1 MYRFSAS
8 AVIAFALVTVATS
21 QLSCKSQLRLIAN
34 FQHLFQH
41 CCEYGEWTAWSEVG
55 TTQVPTSQCSS
66 GEVVNEERRQTGTN
80 GNCDDNVESR
90 VNCKS
95 YCAVY
100 RTHAQVT

>member
-1 MYRFSAS
+1 MYRFAAS
-8 AVIAFALVTVATS
+8 VVIAFALVTVAAG
-21 QLSCKSQLRLIAN
+21 QLSCKSQLRLLPQ

-41 CCEYGEWTAWSEVG
+41 CCQYGDWTEWSEVG

-66 GEVVNEERRQTGTN
+66 GKVVNEERRQTDTN
-80 GNCDDNVESR
+80 GICDDNVESR